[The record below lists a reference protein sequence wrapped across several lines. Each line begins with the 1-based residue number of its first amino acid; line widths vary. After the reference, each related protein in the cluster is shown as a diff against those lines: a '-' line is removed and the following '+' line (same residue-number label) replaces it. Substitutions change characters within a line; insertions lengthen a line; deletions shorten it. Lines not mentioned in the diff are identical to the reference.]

1 MHQAAS
7 KHAPERRILI
17 NNGHLEVRAR
27 MEADALTVSILKGG
41 ACVHRV
47 VVDDASKALEHGWI
61 VDLFAREERVEL
73 AQLDREAHDYL
84 SELDIKQG

>member
-1 MHQAAS
+1 MHHAARN
-7 KHAPERRILI
+7 HASDPRIVI
-17 NNGHLEVRAR
+17 DNGHLEVRASL
-27 MEADALTVSILKGG
+27 EANALTVSILKHG

-47 VVDDASKALEHGWI
+47 VVDDARKALENGWI
-61 VDLFAREERVEL
+61 VDLFAREERVQL